1 MTLFGPD
8 RDEVVQWNP
17 NEPEL
22 MKQLILAGAQVQ
34 MPIKPINTGTTFNPC
49 TLCGDDH
56 PNELCPHWKDL
67 EPGKDCIRRIDV

>member
-34 MPIKPINTGTTFNPC
+34 MPIKPINTGTPFNPC
-49 TLCGDDH
+49 PLCQA
-56 PNELCPHWKDL
+56 ETESCKYRKDL
-67 EPGKDCIRRIDV
+67 EPGKDCIRRIDL

>member
-34 MPIKPINTGTTFNPC
+34 MPTKPINIGTTFNPC
-49 TLCGDDH
+49 TICNGYPEHLCQYR
-56 PNELCPHWKDL
+56 KDL
-67 EPGKDCIRRIDV
+67 EPGKDCIRRIDL